1 MRAPTGE
8 QFELTRSVGDHPSRA
23 IITEVAAGLRV
34 LEVDGAPLTE
44 SYPQSAVP
52 PFGDG
57 TVLAPWPNRIRDG
70 VWLLDGAPQQLDIT
84 EVDKNNA
91 LHGLLRTR
99 PYRVVER
106 EAHAI
111 TLAATVYPQHGYPF
125 LVDTTVRYEL
135 VDDGLTVTH
144 GFSNAGESAAPV
156 AVGTHPFFRVG
167 STPIEDLTLTLSAD
181 TRFVTDVRLNPVGQ
195 EHVEG
200 TDYDFRAGVRIGDL
214 VLGGLYLD
222 DAFGGVLPGADG
234 VTRHRLTAPDG
245 QYTEVWQGADFGFVQ
260 LFTPRLFPR
269 PAKDDSAKDDSA
281 SDDSASDDSASD
293 DPAAK
298 GLAIAIEPMTAP
310 PNAFNS
316 GLGVIWLQPG
326 ERWSGSWGV
335 THGGR

>member
-34 LEVDGAPLTE
+34 LEIGGVELVD
-44 SYPQSAVP
+44 SYPENTVP
-52 PFGDG
+52 PFGEG
-57 TVLAPWPNRIRDG
+57 IVLAPWPNRIRDG
-70 VWLLDGAPQQLDIT
+70 AWLLDGAVQQLDIT
-84 EVDKNNA
+84 EVGKNNA

-111 TLAATVYPQHGYPF
+111 TIAATVYPQHGYPF

-135 VDDGLTVTH
+135 VDDGLRVTH
-144 GFSNAGESAAPV
+144 GFANAGESAAPV
-156 AVGTHPFFRVG
+156 AVGAHPFFRVG
-167 STPIEDLTLTLSAD
+167 PAPIEELTLTLAAG
-181 TRFVTDVRLNPVGQ
+181 TRFVTDGRLNPVGQ
-195 EHVEG
+195 EPVDG
-200 TDYDFRAGVRIGDL
+200 TAYDLRAGARVGDL
-214 VLGGLYLD
+214 DLD
-222 DAFGGVLPGADG
+222 DAFGGVIPGEDG

-245 QYTEVWQGADFGFVQ
+245 QYTEVWQGPDFGFVQ

-269 PAKDDSAKDDSA
+269 PTKE
-281 SDDSASDDSASD
+281 
-293 DPAAK
+293 DPSAK

-335 THGGR
+335 AHGRQ